1 MSEKKNKKELLKG
14 IITRLSE
21 GAKPDVMKED
31 FKSAFKE
38 VTPAEI
44 SRIEQELIKEG
55 MPREKIHKLC
65 DVHLSACK
73 EMLDKEKISVPAG
86 HPIHILMEEHKAILN
101 LVDDQHKI
109 ATELKNIDN
118 VNLAKNKFIQFEQII
133 EKLETAESHYLR
145 EENVLFPYL
154 EKHGITEPPAIMW
167 MEHDK
172 IREVKK
178 DIRSLYKE
186 REISNFKDFTTQ
198 IAKLIKSLF
207 ELISNHFYKENKI
220 LFPTSLKIIKD
231 SEWIDI
237 REQFDGIG
245 YCDFTPESAKAPI
258 KEVEKIASDKN
269 IKDAIELETGTLSKA
284 EIEAI
289 FDSMPVDVTFVDKDD
304 EVRYFSQTKDRIFV
318 RSKAIIGRKV
328 QNCHPQKSIHVV
340 NQIVEDFKKGTRD
353 VAAFWINL
361 EGKLIHIRYFPV
373 RNKEGEYLGT
383 LEVTQDITDIKKIE
397 GEKRLLDST

>member
-1 MSEKKNKKELLKG
+1 M
-14 IITRLSE
+14 
-21 GAKPDVMKED
+21 
-31 FKSAFKE
+31 
-38 VTPAEI
+38 
-44 SRIEQELIKEG
+44 
-55 MPREKIHKLC
+55 
-65 DVHLSACK
+65 
-73 EMLDKEKISVPAG
+73 
-86 HPIHILMEEHKAILN
+86 
-101 LVDDQHKI
+101 
-109 ATELKNIDN
+109 
-118 VNLAKNKFIQFEQII
+118 
-133 EKLETAESHYLR
+133 
-145 EENVLFPYL
+145 
-154 EKHGITEPPAIMW
+154 
-167 MEHDK
+167 
-172 IREVKK
+172 
-178 DIRSLYKE
+178 
-186 REISNFKDFTTQ
+186 
-198 IAKLIKSLF
+198 IKSLF

-258 KEVEKIASDKN
+258 KEVGKIASDKN

-318 RSKAIIGRKV
+318 RTKAIIGRKV

-361 EGKLIHIRYFPV
+361 EGRLIHIRYFPV
-373 RNKEGEYLGT
+373 RNKEGEYLGV

>member
-1 MSEKKNKKELLKG
+1 MSEKKNKKESLKG
-14 IITRLSE
+14 IITRLHE
-21 GAKPDVMKED
+21 GARPTEMKEE
-31 FKSAFKE
+31 FKNVFKD
-38 VTPAEI
+38 VSPTEI
-44 SRIEQELIKEG
+44 SQIEQELIKEG

-65 DVHLSACK
+65 DVHLSACRDL
-73 EMLDKEKISVPAG
+73 LDKEKISVPAG
-86 HPIHILMEEHKAILN
+86 HPIHILMEEHRIILN
-101 LVDDQHKI
+101 LVDEQHKI
-109 ATELKNIDN
+109 AIELKNTDSI
-118 VNLAKNKFIQFEQII
+118 NLTNNKYMQFKQII

-145 EENVLFPYL
+145 EENVLFPHL

-172 IREVKK
+172 IRELKK
-178 DIRSLYKE
+178 NIRSLYKE
-186 REISNFKDFTTQ
+186 KESTNFKDFTT
-198 IAKLIKSLF
+198 KFVELTTSVY

-220 LFPTSLKIIKD
+220 LFPTSLKVIKD

-245 YCDFTPESAKAPI
+245 YCDFTPKSAKAPI

-269 IKDAIELETGTLSKA
+269 IKDAVELETGTLSKA

-289 FDSMPVDVTFVDKDD
+289 FNSMPVDVTFVDKDD
-304 EVRYFSQTKDRIFV
+304 EVRYFSQTKDRTFV
-318 RSKAIIGRKV
+318 RTKAVIGRKV

-340 NQIVEDFKKGTRD
+340 SQIVEDFKKGTRD

-361 EGKLIHIRYFPV
+361 NDRLIYIRYFPV
-373 RNKEGEYLGT
+373 RNKEGEYLGV